1 MKTKLE
7 ERLLEALARRDAL
20 DEDAPPAKDAAER
33 SARGPE
39 DEAARL
45 DEMLAEAKA
54 KAADAAK
61 HESAAA
67 VTEKDGEYGKF
78 MHRLSDELARWNERE
93 GGDGEPA
100 WAAAAAEQDR
110 ERRREASRG
119 LRPQTSN
126 PSRRPK
132 KASSSGKKKASADD
146 DEAWWKSV
154 ERDAKEAD
162 EDDDFGVE
170 RLRAEAR
177 ELKRLEKRLTKATR
191 SEPTRIRA
199 EEEEDVLSG
208 SLGDDAFRTFAGPQE
223 DADLDVDFGD
233 FGLDLDL
240 DDAPTRARGKGSSD
254 SNGIDGV
261 IDTAESIGRVWAAD
275 RALPADASAAEV
287 ARKTEAIGAEEDRE
301 ERTGAKSRGKAKKGE
316 EKSSL
321 GTLLHKFGF

>member
-45 DEMLAEAKA
+45 GR
-54 KAADAAK
+54 DARRGEGQGGGRRE

-67 VTEKDGEYGKF
+67 VAEKDGEYGKF

-119 LRPQTSN
+119 PRPQTSN

-170 RLRAEAR
+170 KLRAEAR
-177 ELKRLEKRLTKATR
+177 ELKRLEK
-191 SEPTRIRA
+191 S
-199 EEEEDVLSG
+199 
-208 SLGDDAFRTFAGPQE
+208 
-223 DADLDVDFGD
+223 
-233 FGLDLDL
+233 
-240 DDAPTRARGKGSSD
+240 
-254 SNGIDGV
+254 
-261 IDTAESIGRVWAAD
+261 
-275 RALPADASAAEV
+275 
-287 ARKTEAIGAEEDRE
+287 
-301 ERTGAKSRGKAKKGE
+301 
-316 EKSSL
+316 
-321 GTLLHKFGF
+321 

>member
-1 MKTKLE
+1 MNF
-7 ERLLEALARRDAL
+7 
-20 DEDAPPAKDAAER
+20 PYSP
-33 SARGPE
+33 SF
-39 DEAARL
+39 
-45 DEMLAEAKA
+45 
-54 KAADAAK
+54 
-61 HESAAA
+61 S
-67 VTEKDGEYGKF
+67 VT
-78 MHRLSDELARWNERE
+78 
-93 GGDGEPA
+93 
-100 WAAAAAEQDR
+100 AAAEQDR

-170 RLRAEAR
+170 KLRAEAR

-301 ERTGAKSRGKAKKGE
+301 ERTGAKSRGKAKRGE